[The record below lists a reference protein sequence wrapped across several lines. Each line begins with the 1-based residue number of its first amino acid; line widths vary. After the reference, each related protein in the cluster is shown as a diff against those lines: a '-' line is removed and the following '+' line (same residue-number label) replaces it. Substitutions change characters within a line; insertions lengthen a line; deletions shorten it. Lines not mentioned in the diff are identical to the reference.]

1 MNTPLV
7 PFYQPMGTHP
17 PGPPIN
23 RGRLS
28 LLSKGRGVTGYIL
41 VAFTLPL
48 LFKGRVGKGLRNSK
62 ARGEYV
68 VVAKKY

>member
-17 PGPPIN
+17 PAS
-23 RGRLS
+23 S
-28 LLSKGRGVTGYIL
+28 LLSKGRGVTDYIL